1 VSVLKPKSFDGTDI
15 SATSANFPSGF
26 PSDGLAQTP
35 AKWQQRVQR
44 VAGFWPRPLA
54 PQPQERQFSLTV
66 LIQGT
71 VTDAAVQA
79 LKAVFS
85 PRKGECT
92 LVATDGTI
100 DWQMSASVL
109 DVRHE
114 AGDMS
119 SWLVTLQ
126 ATYGLWKR
134 TTDSIVTA
142 AISAATTATLSA
154 PNSGNERAPLVLEAT
169 PTAVKGTGNDQRYGQ
184 ELVLAW
190 RAARGASNYPI
201 AIQMNTAA
209 EVTASRM
216 QADGDDLRVL
226 VDGQEVDRWL
236 GDMNTALSN
245 VWIVLDFAPKTSG
258 LLKSAITNV
267 SPATGG
273 TLRLVDGSQL
283 PKSGVGLVD
292 TEAIAWTSKS
302 QDGNTLQGITR
313 GVRSTTAA
321 SHSANAELFLVE
333 HQIDVVYGYT
343 AATAPVTDDTRKP
356 AIELTVA
363 DSDNAKWTHDAV
375 FATKAGTRPAEWLPT
390 LLGTN
395 TGLVAIRGAYGAETT
410 YVPTSDGHIADG
422 VPIGAATNWQ
432 AADDTPGTPDND
444 TTYIR
449 YAAGSGGKV
458 TLFPVSMAAP
468 PEGSLISLHLVAYV
482 RTLAVSGTPQY
493 TCILYMSDGSLPAS
507 TFLGNMGT
515 SYSPPDEWFWDTDP
529 VAGVG
534 WSPHGL
540 ATVVEFGMWF
550 QGTFPN
556 EYRMT
561 SIYLGVRAVQDDDP
575 GAAIGVYYAPGGSA
589 SGHDNQDAWML
600 STPCGVLGANAIQA
614 TIANGAPTVSGTLQF
629 EVVGVDER
637 GRTVVVYKPVASAF
651 TTVPNPINAT
661 PNGPLYQVGFF
672 ATYTTGTVALK
683 GFAVT
688 KSVLTFDPAQTPKS
702 VLGARRDIY
711 IHRWSLTDP
720 ATGQTITVLF
730 PSALNQKLTID
741 ADTGAVSYAL
751 AGYTP
756 LPALTFD
763 APRLAWLELAAGAN
777 SLQWADSSNGSGA
790 LTLAAKWRDRRS

>member
-1 VSVLKPKSFDGTDI
+1 VSVLAPKSFDGVDI
-15 SATSANFPSGF
+15 SLTSALYRSGF

-35 AKWQQRVQR
+35 AKWQQRVAR
-44 VAGFWPRPLA
+44 VAGYWPRPLA

-85 PRKGECT
+85 PRKGECA

-209 EVTASRM
+209 EVTAGRM
-216 QADGDDLRVL
+216 QSDGDDLRVL

-236 GDMNTALSN
+236 GDMNTALTN
-245 VWIVLDFAPKTSG
+245 IWIVLDFSPKTSG

-267 SPATGG
+267 APATGG

-283 PKSGVGLVD
+283 PKSGVGLID
-292 TEAIAWTSKS
+292 SEAIAWTSKS
-302 QDGNTLQGITR
+302 ADGNTLQGITR

-356 AIELTVA
+356 MIELTTA
-363 DSDNAKWTHDAV
+363 DSNNTKWTHEY
-375 FATKAGTRPAEWLPT
+375 FATKAGNRAAEWTPTLIGANSGVVALRGIWGAEATYLPT
-390 LLGTN
+390 ANGADVAAGT
-395 TGLVAIRGAYGAETT
+395 AHGAAALWQCLDDPVGAADDATT
-410 YVPTSDGHIADG
+410 YVTVSS
-422 VPIGAATNWQ
+422 T
-432 AADDTPGTPDND
+432 
-444 TTYIR
+444 
-449 YAAGSGGKV
+449 AGSQI
-458 TLFPVSMAAP
+458 SM
-468 PEGSLISLHLVAYV
+468 VV
-482 RTLAVSGTPQY
+482 
-493 TCILYMSDGSLPAS
+493 
-507 TFLGNMGT
+507 
-515 SYSPPDEWFWDTDP
+515 DP
-529 VAGVG
+529 VAPADGSMTSVRVVVRFKSANTPPQPFFAFLRSGSHTYYSTAQSAFGSNFADFSFAFDVDPASGIG
-534 WSPHGL
+534 WSAAAVAAIDEIGFFHQNSWSQDI
-540 ATVVEFGMWF
+540 TQM
-550 QGTFPN
+550 
-556 EYRMT
+556 
-561 SIYLGVRAVQDDDP
+561 YLGVRAVAEDDI
-575 GAAIGVYYAPGGSA
+575 AAGVGMFYAPGGSLQ
-589 SGHDNQDAWML
+589 GHEPADAWVL
-600 STPCGVLGANAIQA
+600 DTPCGVLGASALTA
-614 TIANGAPTVSGTLQF
+614 TVQLGPAGTTAPNVQIF
-629 EVVGVDER
+629 GVDEK
-637 GRTVVVYKPVASAF
+637 GRTTPLYQAQAASGSI
-651 TTVPNPINAT
+651 VGT
-661 PNGPLYQVGFF
+661 PNGPLYTVGFWFSYGAAIAF
-672 ATYTTGTVALK
+672 AGFSVSKTVL
-683 GFAVT
+683 
-688 KSVLTFDPAQTPKS
+688 LFDPTQTPAS

-711 IHRWSLTDP
+711 LHRWSLTAP

-741 ADTGAVSYAL
+741 ADAGSVSYAL
-751 AGYTP
+751 AGYNP

-777 SLQWADSSNGSGA
+777 ALAWSDPTNGAGA
-790 LTLAAKWRDRRS
+790 LTLVARWRDRRN